1 MLFSLWIICERTP
14 PQELFF
20 TFQDNARWGTIGLAC
35 PMGFRRPTVMLIE
48 YDSACH
54 LGEDMEDASKVL
66 PIAMTAT
73 IVVNYILGFIM
84 SKTILTVLGDFNQIL
99 ADCIGP

>member
-1 MLFSLWIICERTP
+1 
-14 PQELFF
+14 
-20 TFQDNARWGTIGLAC
+20 
-35 PMGFRRPTVMLIE
+35 MLIE